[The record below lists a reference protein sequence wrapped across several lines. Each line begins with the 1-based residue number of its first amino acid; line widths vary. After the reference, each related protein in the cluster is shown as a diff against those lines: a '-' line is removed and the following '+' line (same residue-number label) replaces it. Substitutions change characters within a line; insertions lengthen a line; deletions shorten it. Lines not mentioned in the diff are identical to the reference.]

1 MKIGQSAGKSW
12 EYLVGVYLG
21 DGCVTYTG
29 DIRYPVFRL
38 NTIDEDFMLATK
50 GALHDLTDRHVSVSH
65 ETVQRS
71 PKHSANWALRCGDP
85 EICALL
91 KSQTDEKR
99 KLPDWVWGA
108 DQDARLAFIAGLMD
122 SEGYV
127 SRQFGR
133 RPGLFFMG
141 FKSTDVWFDDFVR
154 LLHMSGILTGKVGAE
169 AAIKPHWRPSK
180 RVTIKMASWVRSGAY
195 FNIARK
201 QAKVDEWLAQLTSE
215 ANTPDALFR
224 PTAKGPRRVMIESDL
239 R

>member
-1 MKIGQSAGKSW
+1 VKIGQSAGKSW
-12 EYLVGVYLG
+12 EYLVGVFLG

-29 DIRYPVFRL
+29 DRRYPVFRL
-38 NTIDEDFMLATK
+38 NTIDEDFMQATK
-50 GALHDLTDRHVSVSH
+50 EALHDLTDRHVSVSK
-65 ETVQRS
+65 EAVKRS
-71 PKHSANWALRCGDP
+71 PRPNYALRCSDP

-91 KSQTDEKR
+91 KSQTDEKK
-99 KLPDWVWGA
+99 KLPDWIWGA

-133 RPGLFFMG
+133 RAGLFYMG

-154 LLHMSGILTGKVGAE
+154 VLHMSGILTGKIGKE
-169 AAIKPHWRPSK
+169 GPIKPHYRPSK
-180 RVTIKMASWVRSGAY
+180 RVTIKLASWVRSGAY

-201 QAKVDEWLAQLTSE
+201 QVKVDEWLSQLTSE

-224 PTAKGPRRVMIESDL
+224 PTRVGPRRVMIESDL